1 MITTTIPSKEKSI
14 LSHEIDDQV
23 VLVLPLT
30 GKVKVLNQVGAF
42 IWDKIDGQTTL
53 VELIKAVANTFD
65 VEPQMAEQDVITFLK
80 DLQQKEMIELR

>member
-1 MITTTIPSKEKSI
+1 MKTTTIPIKEKSI
-14 LSHEIDDQV
+14 LSHEIDDQA

-42 IWDKIDGQTTL
+42 IWDKIDGQTSL
-53 VELIKAVANTFD
+53 AELIEAVANIFD
-65 VEPQMAEQDVITFLK
+65 VERPMAEQDVVSFLK